1 MLLRFRATNFAS
13 IKEEQEL
20 SLIALDDHPDL
31 ATSAIPRG
39 KERVLPVAGI
49 FGPNASGKSNVVKA
63 MDFAQSV
70 VVESHQYWLPEEP
83 IPRWPFRLDTDSR
96 SSPSTFIFDFVHDGV
111 RYEYGF
117 RLDDTAI
124 QEEWLYYWPKGKR
137 STLFERSGMTTD
149 FGPSLTGQKATIAEL
164 VRENSLF
171 LSAAAANNHPRLRSV
186 AAWFSSWRRASTGGS
201 FPAPNRLLDD
211 QIMAMLR
218 YADVGVIGAA
228 LVERSAEEVD
238 LGLGGL
244 RRYRRRRTAISTE
257 AGAASTASAED
268 GPPKRFARLELVH
281 QAATNSGGE
290 PLPWLWESSGTQTW
304 LRLSQLATSSLR
316 QGSLLAIDD
325 LGCDLHPLLTAQ
337 LVGLFQ
343 DRETNPRGAQLIF
356 TGHDVNLL
364 GRHVEHRLRRD
375 QVWLTDKDPGGA
387 TRLYPLTEYGR
398 VRDGID
404 DVEGRYLQG
413 RYGAVPFFDRSL
425 LDDIAPDAN
434 EHGA

>member
-13 IKEEQEL
+13 IKDEQEL
-20 SLIALDDHPDL
+20 SLIAIDDHPDL
-31 ATSAIPRG
+31 ATSAIPLSR
-39 KERVLPVAGI
+39 ERALPVAGI

-83 IPRWPFRLDTDSR
+83 IPRWPFRLDMDSR
-96 SSPSTFIFDFVHDGV
+96 LAPSAFVFDFVHDEV

-117 RLDDTAI
+117 HLDDTAI

-186 AAWFSSWRRASTGGS
+186 AAWFSSWKRASINGL
-201 FPAPNRLLDD
+201 FPAPNRPLDD
-211 QIMAMLR
+211 QTMAVLR
-218 YADVGVIGAA
+218 YADIGVIGAA
-228 LVERSAEEVD
+228 MVERSPEEAN
-238 LGLGGL
+238 LGLGGF
-244 RRYRRRRTAISTE
+244 RRHRRRAAIGAE
-257 AGAASTASAED
+257 AGATDITAAEE
-268 GPPKRFARLELVH
+268 GAPRRFARLELVH
-281 QAATNSGGE
+281 QAATDSGGE
-290 PLPWLWESSGTQTW
+290 PLPWPWESSGTQTW
-304 LRLSQLATSSLR
+304 LRLSRLATSSLR
-316 QGSLLAIDD
+316 NGSLLAIDD
-325 LGCDLHPLLTAQ
+325 LGSDLHPLLTAQ

-343 DRETNPRGAQLIF
+343 DRQTNPAGAQLIF

-364 GRHVEHRLRRD
+364 GRHVEYRLRRD
-375 QVWLTDKDPGGA
+375 QVWLTNKEPSGA
-387 TRLYPLTEYGR
+387 TKLYPLTEYGR
-398 VRDGID
+398 VRDGLD

-425 LDDIAPDAN
+425 LDELTADAN